1 LPGKSEI
8 FFGDAA
14 FIVRGERQRHLV
26 ITNINVGM
34 MVELLSQFGDA
45 VDEFNAIKESLKLES
60 PKNGLRALRPIRNG
74 FQVKVDLFGGQG
86 WHNIELF
93 LVPAGAALFA
103 AAGEFVDGGPSAGFG
118 GFQAETFLFVA
129 GFDMRRLTFLFVRV
143 AGFITLGHDGFFWV
157 EIIFAKAFRGAAR

>member
-1 LPGKSEI
+1 MRFHDWNGFIEEVFDVRVLGCGRFGFECPGI
-8 FFGDAA
+8 F
-14 FIVRGERQRHLV
+14 LV
-26 ITNINVGM
+26 G
-34 MVELLSQFGDA
+34 FDHA